1 VRFLYLFFQRSV
13 KKREI
18 PADNAILDQLGYV
31 ALWEDLEA
39 EI

>member
-1 VRFLYLFFQRSV
+1 VRFIDLFFQRSV
-13 KKREI
+13 KKRKI